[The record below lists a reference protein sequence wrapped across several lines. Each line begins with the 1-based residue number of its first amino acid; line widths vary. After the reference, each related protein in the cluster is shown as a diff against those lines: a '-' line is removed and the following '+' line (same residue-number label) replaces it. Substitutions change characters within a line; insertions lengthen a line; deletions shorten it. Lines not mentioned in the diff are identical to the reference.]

1 MVFDD
6 RDGAPLAGLR
16 VIEVSSF
23 VAAPLGGMTLAQLG
37 AEVIRIDPPGG
48 APDTTRWPLAPGG
61 GSLYWAGLNKGKRSV
76 TLDLRSP
83 AGQRAVAELIA
94 SSGPDGGIVLTNA
107 GYPWLS
113 YDALRDARPDLIHLH
128 ITGRHDGS
136 PAVDYTVN
144 AGVGFPLA
152 TGQEG
157 TAGPVNHVLPAWD
170 VACGLYAAIGILAA
184 ERHRRRTGAG
194 RAITLALA
202 DVALAVTGHLGFL
215 AEGQLSA
222 VVPRG
227 DTVPAGDTPDPDV
240 PAGDT
245 PDPDGPYPPQ
255 GRPRIGNH
263 LYGGFAR
270 DFRTR
275 SGDSVLVVTLTA
287 RHFADLA
294 RVTGR
299 AEALAAVERALDAD
313 FARDSDR
320 YRHREVIAALLAP
333 WFADHMT
340 DEVTSALA
348 GTSVL
353 WERYRTFAD
362 LAADPETLA
371 NPMVSLIDQPGIG
384 AILATG
390 APLAQPGTPQT
401 PVPAPVLGAD
411 TEALLGELRKGPG
424 IR

>member
-1 MVFDD
+1 MLDHD
-6 RDGAPLAGLR
+6 APLAGLR

-48 APDTTRWPLAPGG
+48 APDTTRWPLAPNG

-94 SSGPDGGIVLTNA
+94 DSGPDGGIVLTNA

-113 YDALRDARPDLIHLH
+113 YGALRDARPDLIHLH

-152 TGQEG
+152 TGDEA

-184 ERHRRRTGAG
+184 ERHRRRTGTG

-222 VVPRG
+222 GIPRG
-227 DTVPAGDTPDPDV
+227 NKVPPGSAPDP
-240 PAGDT
+240 A
-245 PDPDGPYPPQ
+245 GPYPAQ

-299 AEALAAVERALDAD
+299 AEALAAVEQALGAD

-320 YRHREVIAALLAP
+320 YAHREVIAALLAP
-333 WFADHMT
+333 WFAGRAT
-340 DEVTSALA
+340 GEVTSALA
-348 GTSVL
+348 ATSVL

-362 LAADPETLA
+362 LAADPETRA
-371 NPMVSLIDQPGIG
+371 NPLVGLLDQPGIG
-384 AILATG
+384 QILATG
-390 APLAQPGTPQT
+390 SPLAQPGTPQA
-401 PVPAPVLGAD
+401 PVPAPVLSAD
-411 TEALLGELRKGPG
+411 TQAVLGEARARHTAG
-424 IR
+424 

>member
-1 MVFDD
+1 LDE
-6 RDGAPLAGLR
+6 APLAGLR
-16 VIEVSSF
+16 IIEVSSF

-48 APDTTRWPLAPGG
+48 APDTTRWPLAPNG

-83 AGQRAVAELIA
+83 DGQRAVADLIA
-94 SSGPDGGIVLTNA
+94 NSGPDGGIVLTNA

-113 YDALRDARPDLIHLH
+113 YDALKDARPDLIHLR

-136 PAVDYTVN
+136 AAVDYTVN

-152 TGQEG
+152 TGDEA

-170 VACGLYAAIGILAA
+170 VACGLYAALGILAA

-194 RAITLALA
+194 RAITLSLA

-215 AEGQLSA
+215 AEGRLSA
-222 VVPRG
+222 VIPRG
-227 DTVPAGDTPDPDV
+227 DTVPPGDTP
-240 PAGDT
+240 A
-245 PDPDGPYPPQ
+245 PDGPYPLQ

-270 DFRTR
+270 DFRTS

-287 RHFADLA
+287 RHYADLA
-294 RVTGR
+294 RITGR
-299 AEALAAVERALDAD
+299 AEVLAAVERALGAD
-313 FARDSDR
+313 FALDSDR
-320 YRHREVIAALLAP
+320 YAHREVIAALLAP
-333 WFADHMT
+333 WFAGHT
-340 DEVTSALA
+340 TGEVADALA

-353 WERYRTFAD
+353 WERYRTFAG

-371 NPMVSLIDQPGIG
+371 NPMVALIDQPGIG
-384 AILATG
+384 EILATG
-390 APLAQPGTPQT
+390 IPLAQPGTPQA

-411 TEALLGELRKGPG
+411 TEAILGELRKDGQ
-424 IR
+424 

>member
-48 APDTTRWPLAPGG
+48 APDTTRWPLAPNG

-83 AGQRAVAELIA
+83 GGQRAVAELIA
-94 SSGPDGGIVLTNA
+94 GSGPDGGIVLTNA

-152 TGQEG
+152 TGDEA

-184 ERHRRRTGAG
+184 ERHRRRTGTG

-202 DVALAVTGHLGFL
+202 DVALAVTGYLGFL

-222 VVPRG
+222 GIPGGSKVLPG
-227 DTVPAGDTPDPDV
+227 GTPDP
-240 PAGDT
+240 A
-245 PDPDGPYPPQ
+245 GPYPAQ

-270 DFRTR
+270 DFRTS

-299 AEALAAVERALDAD
+299 TEALTAVEQALGAD

-320 YRHREVIAALLAP
+320 YAHREVIAALLAP
-333 WFADHMT
+333 WFAGHRT

-362 LAADPETLA
+362 LAADPETRA
-371 NPMVSLIDQPGIG
+371 NPLVSLLDQPGIG
-384 AILATG
+384 QILATG
-390 APLAQPGTPQT
+390 SPLAQAGTPQA

-411 TEALLGELRKGPG
+411 TEAVLREIPG
-424 IR
+424 IG